1 MNIII
6 PMAGRGTRL
15 RPHTLTVP
23 KPLIPV
29 AGKPIIQRL
38 VEDLVAAY
46 NGKID
51 EIAFVVGDFGVEV
64 ERELVA
70 VAERLGVKGR
80 IYHQEKT
87 LGVGH
92 AIYCAWESLTGQ
104 CLIAFADTLFKA
116 DFTFDADEDGV
127 IWVQRVQ
134 DPSAFGVVQLDPD
147 GYIAGFVEKPV
158 TFVSDLAIVGIYYF
172 REGEKLRSALH
183 RIINDDLKEKNEFQI
198 TTALELL
205 KNEGVRFRTGEIEE
219 WLDCGNKDAILYSN
233 ERMLEFHRQNG
244 LVDKTAVIENSII
257 IEPCFLGEHAI
268 VRNSV
273 VGPYVSIGHNST
285 VENTVIT
292 NSIIQN
298 ESHIKNALLDHSMV
312 GNFSIFLGAKDE
324 LNLGDFSNY
333 AKG

>member
-70 VAERLGVKGR
+70 VAERLGAKGR

>member
-38 VEDLVAAY
+38 VEDLAVAY
-46 NGKID
+46 SGKID
-51 EIAFVVGDFGVEV
+51 EIAFIVGDLDAAI

-70 VAERLGVKGR
+70 IAERLGARGR
-80 IYHQEKT
+80 IYHQEKA

-92 AIYCAWESLTGQ
+92 AIYCAAESLTGQ

-116 DFTFDADEDGV
+116 DFKFDASEDGV
-127 IWVQRVQ
+127 IWVQHVQ
-134 DPSAFGVVQLDPD
+134 DPSAFGVVQLDSA
-147 GYIAGFVEKPV
+147 GYISDFVEKPT

-172 REGEKLRSALH
+172 REGEHLRSALY
-183 RIINDDLKEKNEFQI
+183 RIINDNLREKDEFQI

-205 KNEGVRFRTGEIEE
+205 KNEGTKFRTGEIEE

-233 ERMLEFHRQNG
+233 ERMLEFHREDG
-244 LVDKTAVIENSII
+244 LVDKTAIIENSII
-257 IEPCFLGEHAI
+257 IEPCFLGENSI

-273 VGPYVSIGHNST
+273 IGPYVSVGHNST

-312 GNFSIFLGAKDE
+312 GNSSVFQGSKDE
-324 LNLGDFSNY
+324 VNLGDFSNFS
-333 AKG
+333 KG